1 MKNRKKEKRKHSTPA
16 GKDGNAR
23 LFGKIRFGDWRFF
36 QKIGGFGLD
45 GPDLGWPCG
54 ARLT

>member
-36 QKIGGFGLD
+36 QKTGGLGLD